1 MAMVGA
7 RLVAGMQAAAASV
20 EEVRVDM
27 NPWRIIDS
35 ARVPGTR
42 EKLSLCIRSGVF
54 SMRLG
59 GNELMNS
66 RSPGSERALGRIA
79 CERLAGHP
87 RPRVLIGGLGMG
99 FTLAAALERLGPGA
113 RVIVAELVPA
123 VLKWNRGK
131 MAALAGSPLEDRRV
145 TVFEGDVADLLRK
158 NRRAYDAILLDIDN
172 GPVSFTRRGNGWLY
186 SPAGLAAARESL
198 RPSGV
203 LAVWSASP
211 DRPFARRLREA
222 GFQVEDLEIPVSPH
236 LGTLHTIWIA
246 CRPT

>member
-1 MAMVGA
+1 
-7 RLVAGMQAAAASV
+7 
-20 EEVRVDM
+20 
-27 NPWRIIDS
+27 
-35 ARVPGTR
+35 
-42 EKLSLCIRSGVF
+42 
-54 SMRLG
+54 MRLG

-123 VLKWNRGK
+123 VLRWNRGRI
-131 MAALAGSPLEDRRV
+131 AALAGSPLEDRRV
-145 TVFEGDVADLLRK
+145 TVFEGDVAELLRK
-158 NRRAYDAILLDIDN
+158 NRRTYDAVLLDIDN

-186 SPAGLAAARESL
+186 SSAGLAAARESL
-198 RPSGV
+198 RPAGV

-211 DRPFARRLREA
+211 DRPFAKRLREA
-222 GFQVEDLEIPVSPH
+222 GFQVEDLEILVSPH
-236 LGTLHTIWIA
+236 RQAMNTIWIA
-246 CRPT
+246 CRPA